1 MKISSKTESTTQ
13 CVQSLTGLRKA
24 WQEAVADDSE
34 GLDPEPVF
42 DRLESNHTEKK
53 KRLGALNTPGFVLP
67 ESFNE
72 PLPEDELRLWN
83 GGQ

>member
-13 CVQSLTGLRKA
+13 RMQSLSSLRKA

-42 DRLESNHTEKK
+42 DRLEINHTEKM
-53 KRLGALNTPGFVLP
+53 KRLGALDTPGFILS

-72 PLPEDELRLWN
+72 PLPEDERHLWN
-83 GGQ
+83 GGK